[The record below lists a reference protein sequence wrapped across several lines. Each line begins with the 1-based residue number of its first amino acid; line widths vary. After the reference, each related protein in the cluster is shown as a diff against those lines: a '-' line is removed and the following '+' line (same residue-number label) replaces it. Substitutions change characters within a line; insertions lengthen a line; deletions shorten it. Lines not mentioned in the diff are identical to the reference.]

1 MRTPRK
7 TAVSISA
14 FPLRSSRPERRSSR
28 RSQPGTVFFSP
39 WSLAVAAVAAVLL
52 LGAPKEAPSAET
64 PSNELVGLYLYNFL
78 LFVDWP
84 GEVHRERPTLE
95 IGILDPTGE
104 GDPHPLGGIEGKRIR
119 DKTLV
124 IRRVLRIAD
133 LDPDWQVLFVE
144 GAPDEVVLEA
154 LARLG
159 GSPCLTVSDI
169 PGFAGLGGMVEL
181 LSPRGIA
188 SSPDP
193 GAGADPA
200 PRFRINLDAV
210 LQAKLK
216 IRSRLLRLSEI
227 TGDIP
232 HGTPIEK

>member
-1 MRTPRK
+1 MRIPRK
-7 TAVSISA
+7 AGASISA
-14 FPLRSSRPERRSSR
+14 FPFRSPRPARRPSRRARPE
-28 RSQPGTVFFSP
+28 TVFFSP

-64 PSNELVGLYLYNFL
+64 PSSELVGLYLYNFL

-95 IGILDPTGE
+95 IGILDPAGE
-104 GDPHPLGGIEGKRIR
+104 GDPHPLGEIEGKQIR

-144 GAPDEVVLEA
+144 GAPSDMVIEA

-169 PGFAGLGGMVEL
+169 PGFAGLGGMVEF
-181 LSPRGIA
+181 LSPREVA
-188 SSPDP
+188 SSPAP

-210 LQAKLK
+210 LRARLE

-232 HGTPIEK
+232 HGTPIGK